1 MYGFANQTGDK
12 DVSIKYLAIEEYA
25 FFRLNRAADK
35 EIYFLIKL

>member
-1 MYGFANQTGDK
+1 MFSLADQTGDK
-12 DVSIKYLAIEEYA
+12 GIRIEYLTIEEYA